1 MNKFIIALASSLFF
15 LSGCMKD
22 TIDPPANPKDPNIT
36 ANYTIYDLKQDFK
49 ASGQTIWTIEQD
61 KVIEAIVSANDI
73 GGNFYKE
80 IVIQDKDNRA
90 AIGVLINRSSL
101 YNDFPV
107 GRKVFLK
114 VKGMAM
120 ANQNNLIVLGGYID
134 TITIPGAKSL
144 AELPATAIDKTL
156 LKGSI
161 GHEVKVDQIAFN
173 QLSESYHYKLVRF
186 KDVEFKCDDTKVTY
200 ADNINLRDANRT
212 LLDGNGDDVIVR
224 TSGYASFSG
233 TKVAAGKGELTGIF
247 TVYRSDFQLKLRD
260 LNDVKMNDTNRTFPC
275 AGSGGGG
282 SGGGG
287 SGGGGGGTF
296 TPKTI
301 AEIRAMFTGSGVRI
315 DAFSI
320 EATVISD
327 KANGNINSRNIVVQD
342 ASGRGIVVRFGGSHN
357 FNLGD
362 KVKVNITNDSLST
375 FNGVLQLGGSAGIL
389 STDASLVSSG
399 NTITPATV
407 TIATINGNIDQYES
421 TLVKIVNATFGGGS
435 TYNGTNGNTA
445 LNDGASIAHY
455 TTSAATFKGDA
466 LPTGAKTVTAIVGRF
481 NSTKQISIRNTSDV
495 Q

>member
-1 MNKFIIALASSLFF
+1 MYKFFIALASSLFF

-22 TIDPPANPKDPNIT
+22 KIDPPANPKDPNIT
-36 ANYTIYDLKQDFK
+36 ANYTIYDLKQDFR
-49 ASGQTIWTIEQD
+49 ASGQTIWTIDQD
-61 KVIEAIVSANDI
+61 RVIEAIVSANDI

-90 AIGVLINRSSL
+90 AIGVLINRSNL

-144 AELPATAIDKTL
+144 AELPTTAIDKTL
-156 LKGSI
+156 LKGSV
-161 GHEVKVDQIAFN
+161 GHEVKIDQIAFN
-173 QLSESYHYKLVRF
+173 QLSEAYHYKLVRF
-186 KDVEFKCDDTKVTY
+186 KDVEFKCEDTKVSY
-200 ADNINLRDANRT
+200 ADNINLSDANRT
-212 LLDGNGDDVIVR
+212 LLDKNGDDVLVR

-247 TVYRSDFQLKLRD
+247 TVYRNDFQMKLRD
-260 LNDVKMNDTNRTFPC
+260 LNDVKMTDSNRTFPC
-275 AGSGGGG
+275 S
-282 SGGGG
+282 G
-287 SGGGGGGTF
+287 SGGGGGGGTY

-301 AEIRAMFTGSGVRI
+301 AEIRAMYTGSGVKI
-315 DAFSI
+315 DAYSI
-320 EATVISD
+320 EGIVISD
-327 KANGNINSRNIVVQD
+327 KANANINSRNIVVQD
-342 ASGRGIVVRFGGSHN
+342 ASGRGIVVRFGANHN

-375 FNGVLQLGGSAGIL
+375 FSGVLQLGGSAGIL

-407 TIATINGNIDQYES
+407 TIATINANIDQYES
-421 TLVKIVNATFGGGS
+421 SLVKIVNATFTGG
-435 TYNGTNGNTA
+435 TTFNGTNGNTT
-445 LNDGASIAHY
+445 LSDGATIAHY

-481 NSTKQISIRNTSDV
+481 NSTKQLSIRNTSDI